1 MSRLEG
7 WVVSSAARLG
17 ADELVVLGVGIVLV
31 VGACLG
37 LMLSLSY

>member
-17 ADELVVLGVGIVLV
+17 TDELVVLGVGILLV

-37 LMLSLSY
+37 LILSLSY

>member
-7 WVVSSAARLG
+7 WVASSSARLG
-17 ADELVVLGVGIVLV
+17 TDELVVLGVGIVLV

-37 LMLSLSY
+37 PVLSLSY